1 MQHGSCCWPAGFNRA
16 ASETVGSGAVGLDS
30 RARLAP
36 YGAPL
41 TRRARCQASIRDSR
55 SAAIRGSV
63 PAASGQRDR
72 TPCPVC
78 CRCFLP
84 PAILASSKFRVICPG
99 TGAGRRR
106 HTAGMS
112 CVGAA
117 RLPRLV
123 PRLLPP
129 NSPKLAWAC
138 DRGHVFNLV
147 QDCALYGAALLGCWL
162 MSTLCCSLRVPLST
176 CLWRSVLASSYLA
189 GLGPGVITAL
199 RWMGPSA
206 GCCTTRL
213 ARGPCSFCGGCSSSS
228 GQLQPE
234 LARESEAGK
243 QLRCYRRL
251 LPEQNIS
258 CGRSTR

>member
-1 MQHGSCCWPAGFNRA
+1 MSSLLQVFLATSNFGEQQIPSHLPGDGSRSTKAYSRDELCRRCAPAA
-16 ASETVGSGAVGLDS
+16 LGSSPA
-30 RARLAP
+30 AP
-36 YGAPL
+36 YQP
-41 TRRARCQASIRDSR
+41 Q
-55 SAAIRGSV
+55 V
-63 PAASGQRDR
+63 
-72 TPCPVC
+72 
-78 CRCFLP
+78 
-84 PAILASSKFRVICPG
+84 
-99 TGAGRRR
+99 
-106 HTAGMS
+106 GM
-112 CVGAA
+112 G
-117 RLPRLV
+117 
-123 PRLLPP
+123 
-129 NSPKLAWAC
+129 C